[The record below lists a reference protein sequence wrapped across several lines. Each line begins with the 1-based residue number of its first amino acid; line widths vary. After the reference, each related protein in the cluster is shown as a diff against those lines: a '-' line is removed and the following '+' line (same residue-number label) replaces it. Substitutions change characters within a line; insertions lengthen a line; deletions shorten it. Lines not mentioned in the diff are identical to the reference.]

1 MEAIQELN
9 KLMPNDLQFSSMDAP
24 LTKPKINAKL
34 SMFAQQNPSM
44 YAKNIHKIRE
54 LGEELAYVNGHNIG
68 PKDLSLSNQKHIDNM
83 LNFEGS
89 KLSKMND
96 EDKKT
101 HLINV
106 FNNLQDKVM
115 ENKNNN
121 LVSQAKSKGRGN
133 PATASRITGGVVYAV
148 DMNSEP
154 YPFMIKNSLSKGLS
168 SHEQYAS
175 GGQARFAAVQA
186 AVSTSEP
193 GAMGKVLIANTEDLK
208 IVERDCGTRNGIM
221 VDTNS
226 NDALSRYE
234 AGSNKLIDEQYLK
247 HLRAIGKKRVKVRSP
262 ITCQAKHGICAMCM
276 GKNSSGNM
284 PEIGHNVGIE
294 ASQSKSEKDVQLILS
309 AKHNVGGKTASV
321 IPTGFQAGKILLNST
336 DKYKGKASVATIG
349 GYVKSINKLNTG
361 GYNVNINGVDHL
373 TSPHVFPTINVGSS
387 VDKGDILT
395 NGIASTKDI
404 LVNRGV
410 LEARKYLA
418 DELDKVHSGGI
429 DKRNFEVIGRGYLN
443 LVKPSGGSSSGD
455 LKTFDEYVPT
465 LEGSHIVKMNT
476 SDKQITKKFLA
487 EPALHFSP
495 GKQIT
500 KKVSNYLNKNGV
512 KSVLVSHNPLGYQPI
527 YKTYEQRP
535 LFGKSIWQQ
544 INYRG
549 IKKGLTDSLLS
560 GNKEDTNDIHSDRS
574 KFTLGIL

>member
-336 DKYKGKASVATIG
+336 DKYKGKASVATVG